1 MLKVVREKSQLGWK
15 DVEEH
20 IASLPSIS
28 AAVIA
33 EILQKIVANVQEDSL
48 EASLAF
54 IFKLIAIPQYFALY
68 VVMPDN

>member
-1 MLKVVREKSQLGWK
+1 LKVVREKSQLGWK

-48 EASLAF
+48 RHFWLSFSNSLPSHSIIHF
-54 IFKLIAIPQYFALY
+54 
-68 VVMPDN
+68 M